1 MIEYTNSQIAYIIDE
16 IVHNQRNRE
25 ILKSRFIDGICYERL
40 ADIYDMSVRQVKNI
54 VYREEK
60 RLFKRIEQEQGD
72 EKRL

>member
-16 IVHNQRNRE
+16 IVHNKRDRE
-25 ILKSRFIDGICYERL
+25 ILKSRFIDGMCYEPL
-40 ADIYDMSVRQVKNI
+40 AEMFDMSVRQVKNI

-60 RLFKRIEQEQGD
+60 RLFKRIEQEG